1 MKEVRCDFRCVPC
14 SCFCR
19 AAVGGWTRD
28 DPSCSVE
35 QFCPEDNEWRRAAA
49 LINCRGGVA
58 VAALDG
64 RIYAAGGEDAIRCY
78 SNVER

>member
-1 MKEVRCDFRCVPC
+1 MGLRYVPC
-14 SCFCR
+14 SCFYH
-19 AAVGGWTRD
+19 ATVGGWTRD
-28 DPSCSVE
+28 DPSSSVE
-35 QFCPEDNEWRRAAA
+35 HFCPEYNEWRRAAG

-64 RIYAAGGEDAIRCY
+64 EIYAAGGEDAVRCY